1 MQYRTD
7 IALIHANTEGGRRN
21 HDVQMVILPLA
32 DQTLALLGV
41 GFAVEQAKPT
51 EALLD
56 QQVSPVLR
64 IRPGR
69 CVKNQRSRQAP

>member
-1 MQYRTD
+1 
-7 IALIHANTEGGRRN
+7 
-21 HDVQMVILPLA
+21 MVILPLA